1 MFTSRNDQL
10 LALPRHGSAD
20 EAFELYLDWRQASS
34 ACESAYRHWA
44 KVARSRY
51 GALAFATYTAA
62 LDGEHHAAAQ
72 YEAAC
77 CRNQGGCRP

>member
-10 LALPRHGSAD
+10 LALPRHSSAD

-44 KVARSRY
+44 AVAHSRD
-51 GALAFATYTAA
+51 GGLAFATYTAA
-62 LDGEHHAAAQ
+62 LDREHHAAAQ
-72 YEAAC
+72 YEAAY
-77 CRNQGGCRP
+77 CRSWGGCRP

>member
-10 LALPRHGSAD
+10 LALPRHRPAD
-20 EAFELYLDWRQASS
+20 EAFELYLGWRQASS

-44 KVARSRY
+44 TVAHSRD

-62 LDGEHHAAAQ
+62 LDREHQAAAQ
-72 YEAAC
+72 YEAAYG
-77 CRNQGGCRP
+77 RSWGG